1 MKMIIGLG
9 NPGKKYEKTK
19 HNVGFMA
26 LDKITNDI
34 DASSITSTISK
45 FNAIITEARFNSE
58 KILLVK
64 PLTYMNLSGEAIRPI
79 MDWYKLTIDD
89 ILVIYDD
96 LDLPIGKVRFKE
108 QGSSGGHN
116 GIKSI
121 IAHLGTE
128 SFKRIK
134 IGIDRPKDEM
144 VVDYVLTGFSSDEKQ
159 IVENSI
165 KLISIAVRDWINGK
179 EFTKIMSTYSS
190 KINS

>member
-26 LDKITNDI
+26 LNKLADEIGVN
-34 DASSITSTISK
+34 SFTSTINK
-45 FNAIITEARFNSE
+45 FNAIIIEARYNSE

-108 QGSSGGHN
+108 RGGSGGHN

-121 IAHLGTE
+121 IANLGTE
-128 SFKRIK
+128 SFRRIK
-134 IGIDRPKDEM
+134 IGIDRPKDRT
-144 VVDYVLTGFSSDEKQ
+144 VVDYVLTDFSSAEREV
-159 IVENSI
+159 IENSI
-165 KLISIAVRDWINGK
+165 KLISIAVKDWISG
-179 EFTKIMSTYSS
+179 EDFLKIMSTYTT
-190 KINS
+190 KINN

>member
-19 HNVGFMA
+19 HNVGFFA
-26 LDKITNDI
+26 LDKIADEIGVSSFTN
-34 DASSITSTISK
+34 TFNK
-45 FNAIITEARFNSE
+45 FNAIVTEARYNSE
-58 KILLVK
+58 KVLLVK
-64 PLTYMNLSGEAIRPI
+64 PLTYMNLSGEAVRPI

-96 LDLPIGKVRFKE
+96 LDLPVGKVRFKE
-108 QGSSGGHN
+108 RGSSGGHN

-128 SFKRIK
+128 SFKRVK
-134 IGIDRPKDEM
+134 IGIDRPKDKT
-144 VVDYVLTGFSSDEKQ
+144 VVDYVLTDFSPTEKE

-165 KLISIAVRDWINGK
+165 RLISVAVKDWISG
-179 EFTKIMSTYSS
+179 EDFLKIMSTYST